1 MGFLLAGGA
10 FMICLYLAIFVLTI
24 VAYWTIF
31 TKAGKPGWAC
41 LIPIYNVI
49 VFLEIIGKPWWWLI
63 LFCIPF
69 VNFIFMI
76 WALNMLSK
84 SFGYDTGFTS
94 WASVAGHNFRS
105 YFGPWRCKIRWA
117 GGCCL
122 RLQWCDSASGGLIV
136 ILFTDRGLRIRRP
149 LSV

>member
-84 SFGYDTGFTS
+84 SFGYDTGFTVGLVLLGTIFVLILGLGG
-94 WASVAGHNFRS
+94 AKYVGPAGAA
-105 YFGPWRCKIRWA
+105 C
-117 GGCCL
+117 GCNGVTPPPE
-122 RLQWCDSASGGLIV
+122 A
-136 ILFTDRGLRIRRP
+136 
-149 LSV
+149 